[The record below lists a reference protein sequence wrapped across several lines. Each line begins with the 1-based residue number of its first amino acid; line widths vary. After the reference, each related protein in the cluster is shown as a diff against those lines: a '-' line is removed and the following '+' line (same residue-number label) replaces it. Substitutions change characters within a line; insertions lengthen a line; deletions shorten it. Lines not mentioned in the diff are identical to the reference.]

1 MLVDTD
7 GILGMHNLNVTGEEE
22 KAIHS
27 FQLWAKSYPRDFHP
41 LANVSIPYSI
51 IGQYEKAEEATRK
64 ALRLRPDAVGLYE
77 NLVGI
82 YISLNRF
89 QEAQNVAKQAL
100 ERKFD
105 DAYLHL
111 NLYALAFLQ
120 GDSAGMAQQAGW
132 FQAKAEV
139 ENEILGVQSSTTR
152 CVPKVRLSSLS

>member
-77 NLVGI
+77 NQEFTSLSTDSRRPRMLPNRRSNGSSTMRI
-82 YISLNRF
+82 YI
-89 QEAQNVAKQAL
+89 
-100 ERKFD
+100 
-105 DAYLHL
+105 
-111 NLYALAFLQ
+111 
-120 GDSAGMAQQAGW
+120 
-132 FQAKAEV
+132 
-139 ENEILGVQSSTTR
+139 
-152 CVPKVRLSSLS
+152 